1 MKTTYL
7 STIRAFTITCAFS
20 QDVQSTKQEK
30 MEQLKHW
37 EGTWSGTGWA
47 SSPDGARNEFD
58 QTESIVSKLNGTI
71 LLIEGTGRNKGTD
84 DIAFNALA
92 IFTLNP
98 EKERYDIRSYLA
110 SGESTSAEGY
120 IDGDVFIWSFD
131 VPGGKVR
138 YTLTANETSWDEF
151 GEFSRDGNQW
161 YKFMEMNLSKDSK
174 NK

>member
-1 MKTTYL
+1 MKTAYL
-7 STIRAFTITCAFS
+7 STILAFTITCAFS

-37 EGTWSGTGWA
+37 EGTWFGTGWA
-47 SSPDGARNEFD
+47 SSPDGTRNEFD
-58 QTESIVSKLNGTI
+58 QTESIVSKLNGTV

-84 DIAFNALA
+84 NIAFNALA
-92 IFTLNP
+92 IFTFNP
-98 EKERYDIRSYLA
+98 EKDRYNIQSYLA
-110 SGESTSAEGY
+110 SGESSSAEGY
-120 IDGDVFIWSFD
+120 IDGNIFIWSFD
-131 VPGGKVR
+131 VSGGTVR

-161 YKFMEMNLSKDSK
+161 YKFMEMSLTKDSK